1 MWWAGGVVYQVYP
14 RSFADGDGDGVGD
27 LAGLTA
33 RFDHIAGLGADAIW
47 LTPFQRSPQKDHGYD
62 VSDYT
67 DVDPLFGDLAAF
79 DTLVA
84 RAHGLGLR
92 VIVDIVP
99 NHCSDQ
105 HPVFQRALAGDPTAR
120 ARFHFNGTPADTP
133 AGTPD
138 GILAGTPDGTPTGAP
153 DGTPAGAPVSTPAGA
168 PVGTPGGTSAGTP
181 VGAPTGA
188 PEEAPTG
195 PSADQPP
202 NNWPSVF
209 GGPAWTQVSDGS
221 WYLHLYAP
229 EQPDWNWRDPRTAPF
244 FDEVLR
250 FWLDRGVD
258 GLRIDVAHGLFKA
271 PGLPSLPPGTT
282 PEPGRLRGN
291 PHACDQPET
300 IDVYRRWRKITD
312 GYDPPRALIGE
323 VNLDPHRAAAYVG
336 DDRLHQSFAFQF
348 LIAPW
353 DALSWRDTATRLLSH
368 RPVTWVVENH
378 DVVRTATRYGNADRA
393 RAALLTILALPGATY
408 LYQGQ
413 EYSLPEADV
422 PAHARQDPAWHRSSS
437 HNGPANPD
445 SSGNSDHPGSRDCP
459 GSSHRPG
466 SSQGPSSSC
475 SPSSS
480 RGPSEFGGPGNFN
493 GHGFSR
499 DGCRVPLPW
508 PDGFSP
514 PGAAPPWLPVPA
526 GWDDHLTSPTLPLTR
541 KAIAI
546 RRDLRLSPDDPV
558 TLTVD
563 HDDRLLAERPQL
575 TLVVAMGKTPVP
587 LPTGDIL
594 LTSGPLTRD
603 AVTGQPLLPPD
614 TAAWLTPL

>member
-1 MWWAGGVVYQVYP
+1 MWWSEGVVYQVYP

-33 RFDHIAGLGADAIW
+33 RLGHIAGLGVDAIW

-67 DVDPLFGDLAAF
+67 DVDPLFGDLAGF
-79 DTLVA
+79 DALVA
-84 RAHGLGLR
+84 RAHDRGLR

-105 HPVFQRALAGDPTAR
+105 HPIFQRALAGDPSAR
-120 ARFHFNGTPADTP
+120 ARFHFAEPL
-133 AGTPD
+133 D
-138 GILAGTPDGTPTGAP
+138 G
-153 DGTPAGAPVSTPAGA
+153 
-168 PVGTPGGTSAGTP
+168 PG
-181 VGAPTGA
+181 
-188 PEEAPTG
+188 
-195 PSADQPP
+195 PP

-209 GGPAWTQVSDGS
+209 GGPAWTRLADGS

-271 PGLPSLPPGTT
+271 PGLPSLPPGTI

-300 IDVYRRWRKITD
+300 LEVYRRWRKITD

-348 LIAPW
+348 LVAPW
-353 DALSWRDTATRLLSH
+353 NANAWRDTATRLLTH

-393 RAALLTILALPGATY
+393 RAALLTILALPGAAY

-413 EYSLPEADV
+413 EYSLPEAEV
-422 PAHARQDPAWHRSSS
+422 PDHARQDPAWHRS
-437 HNGPANPD
+437 G
-445 SSGNSDHPGSRDCP
+445 
-459 GSSHRPG
+459 
-466 SSQGPSSSC
+466 
-475 SPSSS
+475 SS
-480 RGPSEFGGPGNFN
+480 RGSEPGPAHGSAP
-493 GHGFSR
+493 GSAHGSGFSR

-508 PDGFSP
+508 PTGFSP
-514 PGAAPPWLPVPA
+514 PGAAPPWLPVPS
-526 GWDDHLTSPTLPLTR
+526 GWESHLASPTLALTR
-541 KAIAI
+541 EAIAV
-546 RRDLRLSPDDPV
+546 RRSLNLSSDAPA

-563 HDDRLLAERPQL
+563 HDDRLIAEMPQL
-575 TLVVAMGKTPVP
+575 TLVVAMGTTPVP
-587 LPTGDIL
+587 LPPGDVLLSSGSLTGEPL
-594 LTSGPLTRD
+594 SSGRLSSGPLSSGPLSSGPLSKGSL
-603 AVTGQPLLPPD
+603 TGEPLLPPD
-614 TAAWLTPL
+614 AAAWLSPPG